1 VSTQSFIWV
10 RRAGTLALLFAVL
23 AFVWTTGTIR
33 AADTPASEQEAK
45 QQKADSSLKV
55 VEEWIKRGMYT
66 KAQGDLA
73 EVEQAYGSFLT
84 DTQKQKA
91 KSLAGQI
98 QTALAEREKI
108 VTLRKQIDQFIADG
122 NYPEAKKLLLQ
133 IQASPYVNEME
144 KSVIT
149 ADLDKVNT
157 SLSQQAQP
165 AESAQQPV
173 AEVVEVVEAPVAVE
187 VVEVK
192 TEQPAPV
199 QVEPATVPVSVE
211 VVEIKAEE
219 PVAVQVEPATVPVS
233 VEVREIKAEEPTPVQ
248 AEATVTPVTV
258 EVVDVTVEQPAVV
271 EAEVVATPVATE
283 VTVAEQPDQAAT
295 PAQKNSYIQ
304 EVIRKQEVQRSY
316 TRAVVTDA
324 LNKADQAKAK
334 QDFTAARTSLRNAFS
349 TLEHNRLLLGDEYAD
364 LKKKLTEK
372 EEVVA
377 ADEKIFNEQQAK
389 IKQEQADQI
398 TTKIRQDLDVQ
409 RATAVS
415 DYMERAL
422 AFEAEERYE
431 EALGQL
437 EQLLAVDPH
446 NRDALIR
453 KKTLENTIRWVEQLR
468 IKHEVEK
475 EEMQLILETGGKLTP
490 FSKEVN
496 YPRNWKEISER
507 REQLLQEQMSPADA
521 AVNKLLDQPVNLS
534 ALTPETTFEEAINIL
549 RDSVQ
554 PQLSIAVMWKDITE
568 NAFIDKDTPITLSG
582 EGLVSVP
589 LRVGLERVLQ
599 AVSAGGMAELGYVV
613 QYGIVT
619 IATVDY
625 LPKPF
630 TNIVYD
636 VAELL
641 SPPADYDEYNGG
653 IQGVGESDS
662 VMGQN
667 QGQQGGQQGGQ
678 GGSSGGQN
686 RGNRR
691 STGSGSQYLGSWRSR
706 EMGDQLID
714 TILQTIDPDS
724 WYDNGG
730 EARIEQ
736 FMGTKLIVWQTPENH
751 EKIRKFLDEMR
762 KQLGQQVAIE
772 ARFLLV
778 DEHFL
783 EDIGLDV
790 QINRLKVGG
799 QWESDA
805 GPGNL
810 MFTQNS
816 YNAAASQPSSVGGTL
831 GGATPAMTSGFAY
844 VLDDLQVDF
853 LLRATQMHMN
863 SRQLT
868 APKAMVLSGESATLQ
883 VTTVRRLRTDAT
895 MGTETITP
903 ADGQPITNA
912 YIENTYEDFDS
923 GIRLSI
929 TPTITSDMKYV
940 ILRVTTFTLDLTD
953 NPVEQTLGFN
963 PTTGEEVRVQISY
976 PTEQVSSIQTRVSIP
991 DRGTVFLG
999 GLTVAAQVE
1008 REAGVPILSKIPIL
1022 SRFFSNRSEV
1032 QDKRVLLILV
1042 KPTIVLKDEA
1052 EEDAIAA
1059 MGK

>member
-1 VSTQSFIWV
+1 MSTQSFIWV

-73 EVEQAYGSFLT
+73 VVEQEYGSFLT

-91 KSLAGQI
+91 KELAGQI

-108 VTLRKQIDQFIADG
+108 VTLRKQIDQLIADG
-122 NYPEAKKLLLQ
+122 NYTEAKKLLLQ

-144 KSVIT
+144 KSIIT
-149 ADLDKVNT
+149 ADLNKVNA
-157 SLSQQAQP
+157 SLSQQTPP
-165 AESAQQPV
+165 AEPVQQPV
-173 AEVVEVVEAPVAVE
+173 VEVVEVVETPVAVE
-187 VVEVK
+187 VVEVPA
-192 TEQPAPV
+192 EQPAAIQAEVQAATVTVEVVEVQAEEATPV
-199 QVEPATVPVSVE
+199 QVEA
-211 VVEIKAEE
+211 A
-219 PVAVQVEPATVPVS
+219 
-233 VEVREIKAEEPTPVQ
+233 
-248 AEATVTPVTV
+248 PVTV
-258 EVVDVTVEQPAVV
+258 EVVEVTVEQPTAVQTV
-271 EAEVVATPVATE
+271 QEVVAAPVAID
-283 VTVAEQPDQAAT
+283 VTQTAAEQPAAETPTASQA
-295 PAQKNSYIQ
+295 NSYLQ

-334 QDFTAARTSLRNAFS
+334 QDFTAARTALRNAFS
-349 TLEHNRLLLGDEYAD
+349 TLEHNRLLLGDEYGD

-372 EEVVA
+372 EEVV
-377 ADEKIFNEQQAK
+377 DTEEKKYNEEQII
-389 IKQEQADQI
+389 IKGSEAERINQE
-398 TTKIRQDLDVQ
+398 IRKNLETE
-409 RATAVS
+409 RAQAVS

-446 NRDALIR
+446 NREALIKR
-453 KKTLENTIRWVEQLR
+453 KTLENTVRWVEQLR
-468 IKHEVEK
+468 IKHEAEK
-475 EEMQLILETGGKLTP
+475 EEMQLILETSGKSTP
-490 FSKEVN
+490 FSKEIN

-521 AVNKLLDQPVNLS
+521 AANKLLDQTVNLS

-549 RDSVQ
+549 RDSVE
-554 PQLSIAVMWKDITE
+554 PQLSIAVMWKDLTE
-568 NAFIDKDTPITLSG
+568 NAFIDRDTPITLSG
-582 EGLVSVP
+582 EGLVAVP

-653 IQGVGESDS
+653 VQGVGQSDN
-662 VMGQN
+662 VMGQS
-667 QGQQGGQQGGQ
+667 QGNQGGQQGGQ

-691 STGSGSQYLGSWRSR
+691 SSGSSSQYLGSWRSR

-790 QINRLKVGG
+790 QINRLRVGG

-816 YNAAASQPSSVGGTL
+816 YNAAASQPTAVGGTL
-831 GGATPAMTSGFAY
+831 GGSTPSMSSGFAY

-853 LLRATQMHMN
+853 LLRATQMHSN

-895 MGTETITP
+895 LGTETITP

-953 NPVEQTLGFN
+953 NKVEQTLGFN
-963 PTTGEEVRVQISY
+963 PTSGEEVRVEISY

-999 GLTVAAQVE
+999 GLTLTAQVE
-1008 REAGVPILSKIPIL
+1008 REAGVPILSKIPVI

-1032 QDKRVLLILV
+1032 QDKRILLILV
-1042 KPTIVLKDEA
+1042 KPTIVLQDEA

-1059 MGK
+1059 MGR

>member
-1 VSTQSFIWV
+1 MSTQSFIWV

-108 VTLRKQIDQFIADG
+108 VTLRKQIDQFIAGG
-122 NYPEAKKLLLQ
+122 NYAEAKKLLLQ

-149 ADLDKVNT
+149 ADLDKVNA

-165 AESAQQPV
+165 AEPAQKPAAEPV
-173 AEVVEVVEAPVAVE
+173 EVTEVPAVVEVVEVKAEQPAVE

-192 TEQPAPV
+192 
-199 QVEPATVPVSVE
+199 VEE
-211 VVEIKAEE
+211 V
-219 PVAVQVEPATVPVS
+219 
-233 VEVREIKAEEPTPVQ
+233 TPVQ
-248 AEATVTPVTV
+248 AEAV
-258 EVVDVTVEQPAVV
+258 EVTVEQPAAVQP
-271 EAEVVATPVATE
+271 EVVAVPVATE
-283 VTVAEQPDQAAT
+283 VTKVTAAQPAQPVT
-295 PAQKNSYIQ
+295 PAQQNSYLR

-316 TRAVVTDA
+316 TRAMVADA

-334 QDFTAARTSLRNAFS
+334 QDFTAARTALRNAFS
-349 TLEHNRLLLGDEYAD
+349 TLENNRLLLGDEYGD

-372 EEVVA
+372 EEIVA
-377 ADEKIFNEQQAK
+377 SEEKTFSEQQAK

-409 RATAVS
+409 RAKAVG

-437 EQLLAVDPH
+437 EQLLAIDPH
-446 NRDALIR
+446 NREALIKR
-453 KKTLENTIRWVEQLR
+453 KTLENTIRWVEQLR
-468 IKHEVEK
+468 IKHEAEK
-475 EEMQLILETGGKLTP
+475 EEMQLILETSGKSTP
-490 FSKEVN
+490 FSKEIN
-496 YPRNWKEISER
+496 YPRNWKEISKR
-507 REQLLQEQMSPADA
+507 REQMLQEQMSPADV

-630 TNIVYD
+630 TNVVYD

-641 SPPADYDEYNGG
+641 SPPADFDEYNGG
-653 IQGVGESDS
+653 IQGVGQSNNI
-662 VMGQN
+662 MGQN
-667 QGQQGGQQGGQ
+667 QGNQSGQQGGQ

-691 STGSGSQYLGSWRSR
+691 SSGSSSQYLGSWRSR

-730 EARIEQ
+730 DARIEQ

-799 QWESDA
+799 KWNSDA
-805 GPGNL
+805 GEGVL

-816 YNAAASQPSSVGGTL
+816 YNAAASQPTAVGGTL
-831 GGATPAMTSGFAY
+831 GGATPSLTSGFAY

-853 LLRATQMHMN
+853 LLRATQMHSN

-895 MGTETITP
+895 LGTETITP

-923 GIRLSI
+923 GVRLSI

-940 ILRVTTFTLDLTD
+940 ILRITTYTLDLTD
-953 NPVEQTLGFN
+953 NKIEQTLGFN
-963 PTTGEEVRVQISY
+963 PTSGEEVKVEISY
-976 PTEQVSSIQTRVSIP
+976 PTEQVSSVQTRVSIP

-999 GLTVAAQVE
+999 GLTLTAQAE
-1008 REAGVPILSKIPIL
+1008 REAGVPILSKIPII

-1032 QDKRVLLILV
+1032 QDKRILLILV
-1042 KPTIVLKDEA
+1042 KPTIVLQNEA
-1052 EEDAIAA
+1052 EEDAVAA
-1059 MGK
+1059 MGR

>member
-1 VSTQSFIWV
+1 MSTQSFIWV

-73 EVEQAYGSFLT
+73 EVEQVYGSFLT

-108 VTLRKQIDQFIADG
+108 VTLRKQIDQFIAGG
-122 NYPEAKKLLLQ
+122 NYAEAKKLLLQ

-149 ADLDKVNT
+149 ADLDKVNA

-165 AESAQQPV
+165 AEPAQKPAAEPV
-173 AEVVEVVEAPVAVE
+173 EVTEVPAVVEVVEVKAEQPAVE

-192 TEQPAPV
+192 
-199 QVEPATVPVSVE
+199 VEEA
-211 VVEIKAEE
+211 
-219 PVAVQVEPATVPVS
+219 
-233 VEVREIKAEEPTPVQ
+233 TPVQ
-248 AEATVTPVTV
+248 AEAV
-258 EVVDVTVEQPAVV
+258 EVTVEQPAAVQP
-271 EAEVVATPVATE
+271 EVVAVPVATE
-283 VTVAEQPDQAAT
+283 VTKVTAAQPAQPVT
-295 PAQKNSYIQ
+295 PAQQNSYLR

-316 TRAVVTDA
+316 TRAMVADA

-334 QDFTAARTSLRNAFS
+334 QDFTAARTALRNAFS
-349 TLEHNRLLLGDEYAD
+349 TLENNRLLLGDEYGD

-372 EEVVA
+372 EEIVA
-377 ADEKIFNEQQAK
+377 SEEKTFSEQQAK

-409 RATAVS
+409 RAKAVG

-437 EQLLAVDPH
+437 EQLLAIDPH
-446 NRDALIR
+446 NREALIKR
-453 KKTLENTIRWVEQLR
+453 KTLENTIRWVEQLR
-468 IKHEVEK
+468 IKHEAEK
-475 EEMQLILETGGKLTP
+475 EEMQLILETSGKSTP
-490 FSKEVN
+490 FSKEIN
-496 YPRNWKEISER
+496 YPRNWKEISKR
-507 REQLLQEQMSPADA
+507 REQMLQEQMSPADV

-630 TNIVYD
+630 TNVVYD

-641 SPPADYDEYNGG
+641 SPPADFDEYNGG
-653 IQGVGESDS
+653 IQGVGQSNNI
-662 VMGQN
+662 MGQN
-667 QGQQGGQQGGQ
+667 QGNQSGQQGGQ

-691 STGSGSQYLGSWRSR
+691 SSGSSSQYLGSWRSR

-730 EARIEQ
+730 DARIEQ

-799 QWESDA
+799 KWNSDA
-805 GPGNL
+805 GEGVL

-816 YNAAASQPSSVGGTL
+816 YNAAASQPTAVGGTL
-831 GGATPAMTSGFAY
+831 GGATPSLTSGFAY

-853 LLRATQMHMN
+853 LLRATQMHSN

-895 MGTETITP
+895 LGTETITP
-903 ADGQPITNA
+903 AEGQPITNA

-923 GIRLSI
+923 GVRLSI

-940 ILRVTTFTLDLTD
+940 ILRITTYTLDLTD
-953 NPVEQTLGFN
+953 NKIEQTLGFN
-963 PTTGEEVRVQISY
+963 PTSGEEVKVEISY
-976 PTEQVSSIQTRVSIP
+976 PTEQVSSVQTRVSIP

-999 GLTVAAQVE
+999 GLTLTAQAE
-1008 REAGVPILSKIPIL
+1008 REAGVPILSKIPII

-1032 QDKRVLLILV
+1032 QDKRILLILV
-1042 KPTIVLKDEA
+1042 KPTIVLQNEA
-1052 EEDAIAA
+1052 EEDAVAA
-1059 MGK
+1059 MGR

>member
-1 VSTQSFIWV
+1 MSTQSFIWV

-108 VTLRKQIDQFIADG
+108 VTLRKQIDQFIAGG
-122 NYPEAKKLLLQ
+122 NYTEAKKLLLQ

-149 ADLDKVNT
+149 ADLDKVNA

-165 AESAQQPV
+165 AEPAQKPAAEPV
-173 AEVVEVVEAPVAVE
+173 EVTEVPAVVEVVEVKAEQPAVE

-192 TEQPAPV
+192 
-199 QVEPATVPVSVE
+199 VEEA
-211 VVEIKAEE
+211 
-219 PVAVQVEPATVPVS
+219 
-233 VEVREIKAEEPTPVQ
+233 TPVQ
-248 AEATVTPVTV
+248 AEAV
-258 EVVDVTVEQPAVV
+258 EVTVEQPAAVQP
-271 EAEVVATPVATE
+271 EVVAVPVATE
-283 VTVAEQPDQAAT
+283 VTKVTAAQPAQPVT
-295 PAQKNSYIQ
+295 PAQQNSYLR

-316 TRAVVTDA
+316 TRAMVADA

-334 QDFTAARTSLRNAFS
+334 QDFTAARTALRNAFS
-349 TLEHNRLLLGDEYAD
+349 TLENNRLLLGDEYGD

-372 EEVVA
+372 EEIVA
-377 ADEKIFNEQQAK
+377 SEEKTFSEQQAK

-409 RATAVS
+409 RAKAVG

-446 NRDALIR
+446 NREALIKR
-453 KKTLENTIRWVEQLR
+453 KTLENTIRWVEQLR
-468 IKHEVEK
+468 IKHEAEK
-475 EEMQLILETGGKLTP
+475 EEMQLILETSGKSTP
-490 FSKEVN
+490 FSKEIN
-496 YPRNWKEISER
+496 YPRNWKEISKR
-507 REQLLQEQMSPADA
+507 REQMLQEQMSPADV

-630 TNIVYD
+630 TNVVYD

-641 SPPADYDEYNGG
+641 SPPADFDEYNGG
-653 IQGVGESDS
+653 IQGVGQSNNI
-662 VMGQN
+662 MGQN
-667 QGQQGGQQGGQ
+667 QGNQAGQQGGQ

-691 STGSGSQYLGSWRSR
+691 SSGSSSQYLGSWRSR

-730 EARIEQ
+730 DARIEQ

-799 QWESDA
+799 KWNSDA
-805 GPGNL
+805 GEGVL

-816 YNAAASQPSSVGGTL
+816 YNAAASQPTAVGGTL
-831 GGATPAMTSGFAY
+831 GGATPSLTSGFAY

-853 LLRATQMHMN
+853 LLRATQMHSN

-895 MGTETITP
+895 LGTETITP
-903 ADGQPITNA
+903 AEGQPITNA

-923 GIRLSI
+923 GVRLSI

-940 ILRVTTFTLDLTD
+940 ILRITTYTLDLTD
-953 NPVEQTLGFN
+953 NKIEQTLGFN
-963 PTTGEEVRVQISY
+963 PTSGEEVKVEISY
-976 PTEQVSSIQTRVSIP
+976 PTEQVSSVQTRVSIP

-999 GLTVAAQVE
+999 GLTLTAQAE
-1008 REAGVPILSKIPIL
+1008 REAGVPILSKIPII

-1032 QDKRVLLILV
+1032 QDKRILLILV
-1042 KPTIVLKDEA
+1042 KPTIVLQNEA
-1052 EEDAIAA
+1052 EEDAVAA
-1059 MGK
+1059 MGR

>member
-23 AFVWTTGTIR
+23 AFVWTSGTIR

-73 EVEQAYGSFLT
+73 ELEQAYGSFLT

-91 KSLAGQI
+91 KELAQQI

-108 VTLRKQIDQFIADG
+108 VEIRKQIDQYIAEG
-122 NYPEAKKLLLQ
+122 NYTEAKKLLLQ
-133 IQASPYVNEME
+133 IQASPYVNDVE
-144 KSVIT
+144 KSIIT
-149 ADLDKVNT
+149 ADLNKVNA
-157 SLSQQAQP
+157 SLSQQTP
-165 AESAQQPV
+165 ASNSAQQPATAAV
-173 AEVVEVVEAPVAVE
+173 DVVEAD
-187 VVEVK
+187 VK
-192 TEQPAPV
+192 AEQPA
-199 QVEPATVPVSVE
+199 A
-211 VVEIKAEE
+211 
-219 PVAVQVEPATVPVS
+219 
-233 VEVREIKAEEPTPVQ
+233 
-248 AEATVTPVTV
+248 AEAGEAKAQEVAPILAEAVATPVTV
-258 EVVDVTVEQPAVV
+258 EVVEAPAQQPLAVRNETAATVVTA
-271 EAEVVATPVATE
+271 
-283 VTVAEQPDQAAT
+283 QAA
-295 PAQKNSYIQ
+295 PAQAVTTAQQNSYLQ

-316 TRAVVTDA
+316 TRAVVADA

-334 QDFTAARTSLRNAFS
+334 QDFSAARTALRNAFS
-349 TLEHNRLLLGDEYAD
+349 TLEHNRLLLGDEYGE

-377 ADEKIFNEQQAK
+377 ADEKTYNEQQAK

-398 TTKIRQDLDVQ
+398 TTKIRQDLDIQ
-409 RATAVS
+409 RAKAVS

-446 NRDALIR
+446 NREALIK

-468 IKHEVEK
+468 IKHEAEK
-475 EEMQLILETGGKLTP
+475 EEMQLILETSGKSTP
-490 FSKEVN
+490 FSKEIN
-496 YPRNWKEISER
+496 YPRNWKEISKR
-507 REQLLQEQMSPADA
+507 REQMLQEQMSPADVA
-521 AVNKLLDQPVNLS
+521 ANKLLDQLVNLS

-568 NAFIDKDTPITLSG
+568 NAFIEKTTPITLSG

-619 IATVDY
+619 VATVDY

-630 TNIVYD
+630 INVVYD

-653 IQGVGESDS
+653 IQGVGQSNN
-662 VMGQN
+662 VMGQTQGN
-667 QGQQGGQQGGQ
+667 QGMQGGQ

-691 STGSGSQYLGSWRSR
+691 SSGSSQYLGSWRSR

-714 TILQTIDPDS
+714 TILQTIDPES

-790 QINRLKVGG
+790 QINRLRVGG
-799 QWESDA
+799 NWSSVA
-805 GPGNL
+805 GDGIL
-810 MFTQNS
+810 KFKQNT
-816 YNAAASQPSSVGGTL
+816 YTAAASQPTAVGGTL
-831 GGATPAMTSGFAY
+831 GGASPSLESGFAY

-853 LLRATQMHMN
+853 LLRATQMHTN

-883 VTTVRRLRTDAT
+883 VTTVRRLRTDAAL
-895 MGTETITP
+895 GTETITP
-903 ADGQPITNA
+903 ADGQPITNT

-923 GIRLSI
+923 GVRLSI

-940 ILRVTTFTLDLTD
+940 ILRITTFTLDLTD
-953 NPVEQTLGFN
+953 NKIEQTLGFN
-963 PTTGEEVRVQISY
+963 PTSGAEVKVEISY
-976 PTEQVSSIQTRVSIP
+976 PTEQVSSVQTRVAIP

-999 GLTVAAQVE
+999 GLTLTAQVE

-1032 QDKRVLLILV
+1032 QDKRILLILV

-1059 MGK
+1059 MGR

>member
-1 VSTQSFIWV
+1 MSTQSFIWV

-108 VTLRKQIDQFIADG
+108 VTLRKQIDQFIAGG
-122 NYPEAKKLLLQ
+122 NYAEAKKLLLQ

-149 ADLDKVNT
+149 ADLDKVNA

-165 AESAQQPV
+165 AEPAQKPAAEPV
-173 AEVVEVVEAPVAVE
+173 EVTEVPAVVEVVEVKAEQPAVE

-192 TEQPAPV
+192 
-199 QVEPATVPVSVE
+199 VEEA
-211 VVEIKAEE
+211 
-219 PVAVQVEPATVPVS
+219 
-233 VEVREIKAEEPTPVQ
+233 TPVQ
-248 AEATVTPVTV
+248 AEAV
-258 EVVDVTVEQPAVV
+258 EVTVEQPVAVQP
-271 EAEVVATPVATE
+271 EVVAVPVATE
-283 VTVAEQPDQAAT
+283 VTKVTAAQPAQPVT
-295 PAQKNSYIQ
+295 PAQQNSYLQ

-316 TRAVVTDA
+316 TRAVVADA

-334 QDFTAARTSLRNAFS
+334 QDFSAARTALRNAFS
-349 TLEHNRLLLGDEYAD
+349 TLEHNRLLLGDEYGE

-377 ADEKIFNEQQAK
+377 ADEKTYNEQQAK

-409 RATAVS
+409 RAKAVG

-437 EQLLAVDPH
+437 EQLLAIDPH
-446 NRDALIR
+446 NREALIKR
-453 KKTLENTIRWVEQLR
+453 KTLENTIRWVEQLR
-468 IKHEVEK
+468 IKHEAEK
-475 EEMQLILETGGKLTP
+475 EEMQLILETSGKSTP
-490 FSKEVN
+490 FSKEIN
-496 YPRNWKEISER
+496 YPRNWKEISKR
-507 REQLLQEQMSPADA
+507 REQMLQEQMSPADV

-630 TNIVYD
+630 TNVVYD

-641 SPPADYDEYNGG
+641 SPPADFDEYNGG
-653 IQGVGESDS
+653 IQGVGQSNNI
-662 VMGQN
+662 MGQN
-667 QGQQGGQQGGQ
+667 QGNQSGQQGGQ

-691 STGSGSQYLGSWRSR
+691 SSGSSSQYLGSWRSR

-730 EARIEQ
+730 DARIEQ

-799 QWESDA
+799 KWNSDA
-805 GPGNL
+805 GEGVL

-816 YNAAASQPSSVGGTL
+816 YNAAASQPTAVGGTL
-831 GGATPAMTSGFAY
+831 GGATPSLTSGFAY

-853 LLRATQMHMN
+853 LLRATQMHSN

-895 MGTETITP
+895 LGTETITP

-923 GIRLSI
+923 GVRLSI

-940 ILRVTTFTLDLTD
+940 ILRITTYTLDLTD
-953 NPVEQTLGFN
+953 NKIEQTLGFN
-963 PTTGEEVRVQISY
+963 PTSGEEVKVEISY
-976 PTEQVSSIQTRVSIP
+976 PTEQVSSVQTRVSIP

-999 GLTVAAQVE
+999 GLTLTAQAE
-1008 REAGVPILSKIPIL
+1008 REAGVPILSKIPII

-1032 QDKRVLLILV
+1032 QDKRILLILV
-1042 KPTIVLKDEA
+1042 KPTIVLQNEA
-1052 EEDAIAA
+1052 EEDAVAA
-1059 MGK
+1059 MGR

>member
-1 VSTQSFIWV
+1 
-10 RRAGTLALLFAVL
+10 L

-108 VTLRKQIDQFIADG
+108 VTLRKQIDQFIAGG
-122 NYPEAKKLLLQ
+122 NYAEAKKLLLQ

-149 ADLDKVNT
+149 ADLDKVNA

-165 AESAQQPV
+165 AEPAQKPAAEPV
-173 AEVVEVVEAPVAVE
+173 EVTEVPAVVEVVEVKAEQPAVE

-192 TEQPAPV
+192 
-199 QVEPATVPVSVE
+199 VEEA
-211 VVEIKAEE
+211 
-219 PVAVQVEPATVPVS
+219 
-233 VEVREIKAEEPTPVQ
+233 TPVQ
-248 AEATVTPVTV
+248 AEAV
-258 EVVDVTVEQPAVV
+258 EVTVEQPAAVQP
-271 EAEVVATPVATE
+271 EVVAVPVATE
-283 VTVAEQPDQAAT
+283 VTKVTAAQPAQPVT
-295 PAQKNSYIQ
+295 PAQQNSYLR

-316 TRAVVTDA
+316 TRAMVADA

-334 QDFTAARTSLRNAFS
+334 QDFTAARTALRNAFS
-349 TLEHNRLLLGDEYAD
+349 TLENNRLLLGDEYGD

-372 EEVVA
+372 EEIVA
-377 ADEKIFNEQQAK
+377 SEEKTFSEQQAK

-409 RATAVS
+409 RAKAVG

-446 NRDALIR
+446 NREALIKR
-453 KKTLENTIRWVEQLR
+453 KTLENTIRWVEQLR
-468 IKHEVEK
+468 IKHEAEK
-475 EEMQLILETGGKLTP
+475 EEMQLILETSGKSTP
-490 FSKEVN
+490 FSKEIN
-496 YPRNWKEISER
+496 NPRNWKEISKR
-507 REQLLQEQMSPADA
+507 REQMLQEQMSPADV

-630 TNIVYD
+630 TNVVYD

-641 SPPADYDEYNGG
+641 SPPADFDEYNGG
-653 IQGVGESDS
+653 IQGVGQSNNI
-662 VMGQN
+662 MGQN
-667 QGQQGGQQGGQ
+667 QGNQAGQQGGQ

-691 STGSGSQYLGSWRSR
+691 SSGSSSQYLGSWRSR

-730 EARIEQ
+730 DARIEQ

-799 QWESDA
+799 KWNSDA
-805 GPGNL
+805 GEGVL

-816 YNAAASQPSSVGGTL
+816 YNAAASQPTAVGGTL
-831 GGATPAMTSGFAY
+831 GGATPSLTSGFAY

-853 LLRATQMHMN
+853 LLRATQMHSN

-895 MGTETITP
+895 LGTETITP
-903 ADGQPITNA
+903 AEGQPITNA

-923 GIRLSI
+923 GVRLSI

-940 ILRVTTFTLDLTD
+940 ILRITTYTLDLTD
-953 NPVEQTLGFN
+953 NKVEQTLGFN
-963 PTTGEEVRVQISY
+963 PTSGEEVKVEISY
-976 PTEQVSSIQTRVSIP
+976 PTEQVSSVQTRVSIP

-999 GLTVAAQVE
+999 GLTLTAQAE
-1008 REAGVPILSKIPIL
+1008 REAGVPILSKIPII

-1032 QDKRVLLILV
+1032 QDKRILLILV
-1042 KPTIVLKDEA
+1042 KPTIVLQNEA
-1052 EEDAIAA
+1052 EEDAVAA
-1059 MGK
+1059 MGR

>member
-73 EVEQAYGSFLT
+73 EVEQVYGSFLT

-108 VTLRKQIDQFIADG
+108 VTLRKQIDQFIAGG
-122 NYPEAKKLLLQ
+122 NYAEAKKLLLQ

-149 ADLDKVNT
+149 ADLDKVNA

-165 AESAQQPV
+165 AEPAQKPAAEPV
-173 AEVVEVVEAPVAVE
+173 EVTEVPAVVEVVEVKAEQPAVE

-192 TEQPAPV
+192 
-199 QVEPATVPVSVE
+199 VEEA
-211 VVEIKAEE
+211 
-219 PVAVQVEPATVPVS
+219 
-233 VEVREIKAEEPTPVQ
+233 TPVQ
-248 AEATVTPVTV
+248 AEAV
-258 EVVDVTVEQPAVV
+258 EVTVEQPAAVQP
-271 EAEVVATPVATE
+271 EVVAVPVATE
-283 VTVAEQPDQAAT
+283 VTKVTAAQPAQPVT
-295 PAQKNSYIQ
+295 PAQQNSYLR

-316 TRAVVTDA
+316 TRAMVADA

-334 QDFTAARTSLRNAFS
+334 QDFTAARTALRNAFS
-349 TLEHNRLLLGDEYAD
+349 TLENNRLLLGDEYGD

-372 EEVVA
+372 EEIVA
-377 ADEKIFNEQQAK
+377 SEEKTFSEQQAK

-409 RATAVS
+409 RAKAVG

-437 EQLLAVDPH
+437 EQLLAIDPH
-446 NRDALIR
+446 NREALIKR
-453 KKTLENTIRWVEQLR
+453 KTLENTIRWVEQLR
-468 IKHEVEK
+468 IKHEAEK
-475 EEMQLILETGGKLTP
+475 EEMQLILETSGKSTP
-490 FSKEVN
+490 FSKEIN
-496 YPRNWKEISER
+496 YPRNWKEISKR
-507 REQLLQEQMSPADA
+507 REQMLQEQMSPADV

-630 TNIVYD
+630 TNVVYD

-641 SPPADYDEYNGG
+641 SPPADFDEYNGG
-653 IQGVGESDS
+653 IQGVGQSNNI
-662 VMGQN
+662 MGQN
-667 QGQQGGQQGGQ
+667 QGNQSGQQGGQ

-691 STGSGSQYLGSWRSR
+691 SSGSSSQYLGSWRSR

-730 EARIEQ
+730 DARIEQ

-799 QWESDA
+799 KWNSDA
-805 GPGNL
+805 GEGVL

-816 YNAAASQPSSVGGTL
+816 YNAAASQPTAVGGTL
-831 GGATPAMTSGFAY
+831 GGATPSLTSGFAY

-853 LLRATQMHMN
+853 LLRATQMHSN

-895 MGTETITP
+895 LGTETITP
-903 ADGQPITNA
+903 AEGQPITNA

-923 GIRLSI
+923 GVRLSI

-940 ILRVTTFTLDLTD
+940 ILRITTYTLDLTD
-953 NPVEQTLGFN
+953 NKIEQTLGFN
-963 PTTGEEVRVQISY
+963 PTSGEEVKVEISY
-976 PTEQVSSIQTRVSIP
+976 PTEQVSSVQTRVSIP

-999 GLTVAAQVE
+999 GLTLTAQAE
-1008 REAGVPILSKIPIL
+1008 REAGVPILSKIPII

-1032 QDKRVLLILV
+1032 QDKRILLILV
-1042 KPTIVLKDEA
+1042 KPTIVLQNEA
-1052 EEDAIAA
+1052 EEDAVAA
-1059 MGK
+1059 MGR